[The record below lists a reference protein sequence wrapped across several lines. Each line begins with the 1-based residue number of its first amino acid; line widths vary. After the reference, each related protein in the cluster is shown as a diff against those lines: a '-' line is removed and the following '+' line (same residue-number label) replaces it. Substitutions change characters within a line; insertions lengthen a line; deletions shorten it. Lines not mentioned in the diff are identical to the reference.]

1 MDETSY
7 QQLAAQLRQ
16 PHGEAG
22 IQTGEWMNR
31 GNVHINM
38 DTLKILGAGAG
49 DKILEIGMGNGFFVH
64 HIVEKDTSI
73 QYTGVDFS
81 EVMIKEA
88 ERINAAW
95 INKGQ
100 VRFILADTAALPFT
114 DNSFNKIFRSLV

>member
-38 DTLKILGAGAG
+38 DTLKILDAAAG
-49 DKILEIGMGNGFFVH
+49 DDILEVGMGNGFFVH
-64 HIVEKDTSI
+64 EIVEKHSSI
-73 QYTGVDFS
+73 QYTGADFS
-81 EVMIKEA
+81 DIMIKEA
-88 ERINAAW
+88 ERINEAW

-100 VRFILADTAALPFT
+100 
-114 DNSFNKIFRSLV
+114 